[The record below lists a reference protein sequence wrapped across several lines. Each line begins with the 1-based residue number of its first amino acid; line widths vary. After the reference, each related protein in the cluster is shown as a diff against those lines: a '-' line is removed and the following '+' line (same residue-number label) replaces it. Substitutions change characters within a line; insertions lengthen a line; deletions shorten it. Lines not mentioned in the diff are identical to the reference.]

1 MCKYPLSKKCWSVV
15 VLMLTIRRQLFN
27 NCKITFIMS
36 TFKYISRNLISKD
49 PLIPE
54 ELIIACVS
62 NDCICT
68 ITYTFLSFN
77 LILMTPTQESC
88 CYPVAHLRKSS
99 TENLFPCGKQATCD
113 RNGFII
119 RMMVQYMHLVI
130 QAPAYSKSWIHWYTG
145 DFRIIW
151 HKITHVN

>member
-1 MCKYPLSKKCWSVV
+1 MLINLTSICKYPLSKKCWLAV

-27 NCKITFIMS
+27 NYKVTFIMS
-36 TFKYISRNLISKD
+36 TFKYISRSLISED

-54 ELIIACVS
+54 ELIIAWVS

-88 CYPVAHLRKSS
+88 CYPVAHLRKQHRKPVS
-99 TENLFPCGKQATCD
+99 LKQTS
-113 RNGFII
+113 
-119 RMMVQYMHLVI
+119 YM
-130 QAPAYSKSWIHWYTG
+130 
-145 DFRIIW
+145 W
-151 HKITHVN
+151 HKWVHNQDDGTVQAFSNTNPSLL